1 MPWHPRDLMT
11 IKQEFVQLALQ
22 EGANR
27 RELCRRFGI
36 TPKAGY
42 ALLNRFSAEGSAA
55 FSERSRRPA
64 SSPTRTPV
72 VVQDIVLALRHQHP
86 AWGARKICRRLLDLG
101 HSDLPAPSTVTDI
114 LRRNGLISPQAS
126 AASQAWLRFEHEHP
140 NALWQLDFKGH
151 FETAA
156 GRCNPLTLLDDHSR
170 FNLATAVCART
181 NTATVQN
188 ELRLVFERYG
198 LPARINSD
206 NGAPWGSPSAPGH
219 LSGLDIWF
227 IRLGMRISH
236 SAPYHPQTNG
246 KLERFHRSMKA
257 EVLNGR
263 TFDNLPQAQLAL
275 DRWRTVYNQER
286 PHEGIAMQTPAQRY
300 CMSPRAMPAALIPI
314 EYGEHDQVITV
325 GWNGFVTFKG
335 HKLRLSKALHLL
347 PVAFRP
353 DPGHDGC
360 FDVFLSHHK
369 FMRLDMAA
377 LTASN

>member
-42 ALLNRFSAEGSAA
+42 ALLNRFSAEGPAA

-64 SSPTRTPV
+64 TSPTRTPV

-314 EYGEHDQVITV
+314 EYGEHDQVMTV

-353 DPGHDGC
+353 DPGQDGC